1 MSNLAIYLIGTVL
14 VAGGLAWAAN
24 QLGAPPIWIV
34 IGIIIIIG
42 LGIMG
47 AVSKT
52 RMKEKSDTND

>member
-1 MSNLAIYLIGTVL
+1 MSNFAIYLIGIVI
-14 VAGGLAWAAN
+14 VMGGLAWAAN
-24 QLGAPPIWIV
+24 KLGAPPIWII

-52 RMKEKSDTND
+52 RLKEKSDTDK